1 MTSTAPLTAL
11 LINRNPDAV
20 LFHRPCGPVTATAF
34 LADVARVAAALPPA
48 PYLLNHC
55 QDRYAFAVAFA
66 AGLMAGRT
74 ALLNVD
80 NPAAYPDA
88 AVITDNC
95 LAAPPAPPR
104 PIPHIPLDALAAIV
118 FTSGSTGAPV
128 AHPKRWGSLVQRS
141 RAAAT
146 AFGLAPG
153 ATILGTVPPQ
163 HMYGFETTILL
174 PFHAEIAS
182 WCGPA
187 FFPGDMQA
195 AIAACPAPRTLVTT
209 PLHLRT
215 LLDSGIHLP
224 LAAIISATAPLDPAL
239 AARAEAAWTAPV
251 HEIFGATEC
260 GSIAHRRTTAT
271 DIWTQYPG
279 IDLAFEDAGALVH
292 APHTDPTRLADILEP
307 APPGIGSPGI
317 GSPAIAPPG
326 FRLIGRRTDVIKL
339 AGRRASLPGLD
350 RMLLGVPGVADGAFV
365 VPDAADARLVA
376 VVVAPGRTAAAILA
390 DLRCVMEPIF
400 LPRRVIQVDRLPRNA
415 LGKLPRQ
422 ALLAL
427 LDTA

>member
-1 MTSTAPLTAL
+1 MTTTAPLHSRSPGA
-11 LINRNPDAV
+11 IV
-20 LFHRPCGPVTATAF
+20 FHRPGGAVTAQTF
-34 LADVARVAAALPPA
+34 LADVARVAASLPPA
-48 PYLLNHC
+48 PYFLNQC

-66 AGLMAGRT
+66 AGLVAGRV
-74 ALLNVD
+74 ALLNIANAD
-80 NPAAYPDA
+80 AYPGA
-88 AVITDNC
+88 IAITDHC
-95 LAAPPAPPR
+95 LDAPPTSISVPPGA
-104 PIPHIPLDALAAIV
+104 IPEIDCNALAAIV

-141 RAAAT
+141 RAAAS
-146 AFGLAPG
+146 AFAVAPG
-153 ATILGTVPPQ
+153 TTIIGTVPPQ
-163 HMYGFETTILL
+163 HMYGFETTVLIPL
-174 PFHAEIAS
+174 HAEIAS

-224 LAAIISATAPLDPAL
+224 LAAIISATAPLDPSL
-239 AARAEAAWTAPV
+239 AARLETAWTAPV
-251 HEIFGATEC
+251 HESFGATEC

-271 DIWTQYPG
+271 DIWTPYPG
-279 IDLAFEDAGALVH
+279 IDIALDDEGALVH
-292 APHTDPTRLADILEP
+292 APHADPTRLADILEA
-307 APPGIGSPGI
+307 APHGVHPNGV
-317 GSPAIAPPG
+317 
-326 FRLIGRRTDVIKL
+326 RLIGRRTDVIKL

-350 RMLLGVPGVADGAFV
+350 RMLLGIPGVADGAFV
-365 VPDAADARLVA
+365 VPDAADARPVA

-400 LPRRVIQVDRLPRNA
+400 LPRRVIQVDKLPRNA

-427 LDTA
+427 LDQP